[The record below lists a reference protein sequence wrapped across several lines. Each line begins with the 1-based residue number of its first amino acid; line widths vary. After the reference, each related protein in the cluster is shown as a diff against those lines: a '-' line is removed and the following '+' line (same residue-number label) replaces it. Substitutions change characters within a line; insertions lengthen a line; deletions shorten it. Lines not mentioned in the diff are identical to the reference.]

1 MLGGDLRLRKS
12 QIPMD
17 TTGPTLPQH
26 TAPPPSYGQVKGL
39 RKRRRRRRKR
49 TYLARMCLSAIC
61 ATILSAS
68 LSLMLLPFT
77 WTQVDYHHQVQKAA
91 THLYQVI
98 EQNRKNYASAIR
110 GKHRERQI
118 VCGDGTIGFEND
130 DYCDCPDGSDEP
142 LTSACS
148 FRTLQQE
155 KFVCKSDRSIVIYAS
170 RVHDGVRDCPDGSDE
185 DSETVDSLTLQRS
198 TAFGLKIIPKPI

>member
-1 MLGGDLRLRKS
+1 M
-12 QIPMD
+12 
-17 TTGPTLPQH
+17 
-26 TAPPPSYGQVKGL
+26 
-39 RKRRRRRRKR
+39 
-49 TYLARMCLSAIC
+49 
-61 ATILSAS
+61 
-68 LSLMLLPFT
+68 
-77 WTQVDYHHQVQKAA
+77 
-91 THLYQVI
+91 YQVI

-155 KFVCKSDRSIVIYAS
+155 KFVCKSDRSIVLYAS

-198 TAFGLKIIPKPI
+198 TAFGLKITPKPI